1 MQSSEGITKLRLFD
15 KIEPSNFCFIFMC
28 KNLIKFS
35 CSMNYKN
42 YNKIIKIID
51 DSKYLNKLH
60 IGIYKENQ
68 INNLPKN
75 ILFKIRQNILKSLRI
90 FKLSIYINGILTLE
104 SLSTFLFICSKR
116 KIKFK
121 VLNFSGCNLFNDS
134 FVFEIAKYYG
144 RSQLEELN
152 VGHVN
157 KEFER
162 CLNIAEIEFN
172 KIMYKRIMK

>member
-1 MQSSEGITKLRLFD
+1 
-15 KIEPSNFCFIFMC
+15 
-28 KNLIKFS
+28 
-35 CSMNYKN
+35 MNYKN